1 MISLEKWMILAP
13 LQKLPNN
20 LGDLGKTIIAT
31 GFEWLPKVNKN
42 HPIWSHWLWHS
53 CFQYQK
59 TQILIQP
66 SAIFIWNVYLLL
78 AVEKTK
84 LKKKKPKMDHL

>member
-31 GFEWLPKVNKN
+31 GFEWLPKVNKIALSGHTGN
-42 HPIWSHWLWHS
+42 ELHFLTISNDVSH
-53 CFQYQK
+53 
-59 TQILIQP
+59 
-66 SAIFIWNVYLLL
+66 
-78 AVEKTK
+78 
-84 LKKKKPKMDHL
+84 